1 MLCLQRLGG
10 DLNCRFLPW
19 SDGWIWW
26 SWQDAGKGLKGEIKG
41 KGKDKGGKASC
52 SLHSRVSQSC
62 FSPEVH
68 VIFECDLIDFSHAA
82 GLSIF
87 LLWCAHTHIRTYIC
101 VHMLTYACRH
111 SHGWVKKE
119 DLKPHISP
127 SSPLRL
133 PIPSWSAWSAWS
145 APWPGFANVTWP
157 QTDSLSLS
165 LSEFYVNIYTHTSY
179 NIMMQ
184 SFIHKTGGTHQL
196 CSFIAIEFYWI
207 LTGWK
212 RRRWQGLVKSA
223 SALSVRGREMAFCD
237 ILLHLWRR
245 RNSCRLPK
253 ERKESDGPRV
263 AVTDW
268 NLWGHSNSLG
278 TINAILFLTNLT
290 ELLKIFCQG

>member
-165 LSEFYVNIYTHTSY
+165 LWVLCQYIHTHIIQY
-179 NIMMQ
+179 
-184 SFIHKTGGTHQL
+184 
-196 CSFIAIEFYWI
+196 Y
-207 LTGWK
+207 
-212 RRRWQGLVKSA
+212 
-223 SALSVRGREMAFCD
+223 D
-237 ILLHLWRR
+237 
-245 RNSCRLPK
+245 
-253 ERKESDGPRV
+253 
-263 AVTDW
+263 AVFHT
-268 NLWGHSNSLG
+268 
-278 TINAILFLTNLT
+278 
-290 ELLKIFCQG
+290 